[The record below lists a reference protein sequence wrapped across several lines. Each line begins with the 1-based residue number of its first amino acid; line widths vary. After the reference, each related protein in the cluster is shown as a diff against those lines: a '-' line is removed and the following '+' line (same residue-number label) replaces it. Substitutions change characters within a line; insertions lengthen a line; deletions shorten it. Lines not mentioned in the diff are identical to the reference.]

1 MVGMTTSVD
10 GSSCSTVVIRTWS
23 GRMEVALL
31 PITAPYRSPRSVA
44 LAPRVAGQQLRAEVT
59 LLCGWNGS
67 FQKVPIEHRRM
78 VRTIAGTT
86 TIAELLAAT
95 TRAFNPS
102 SSGCYGEL
110 RIRNGRGRAP
120 RDEATQ
126 YPPVSR
132 QDLVLLA
139 TPVDCSEDWPGC
151 IAGWDVPV
159 SQVLGQGDVA
169 YLRCDYAEEW
179 CWRVRVVAAGA
190 AAGGKDIGPFI
201 HISRT
206 YDDDVGTD
214 SNPAHCTT
222 ADTDR

>member
-1 MVGMTTSVD
+1 MVDMTPGTD
-10 GSSCSTVVIRTWS
+10 KPNNPTIEIPTWS

-31 PITAPYRSPRSVA
+31 PITAPYRSPRAVA
-44 LAPRVAGQQLRAEVT
+44 SAPRVDGQQLRVEVT

-95 TRAFNPS
+95 TRAFNPP
-102 SSGCYGEL
+102 SSGHYGEL

-120 RDEATQ
+120 RDETTWH
-126 YPPVSR
+126 PPVSR
-132 QDLVLLA
+132 QDTVLLA
-139 TPVDCSEDWPGC
+139 TPVDCIEDWAGC
-151 IAGWDVPV
+151 HPGWDVPV
-159 SQVLGQGDVA
+159 SRVLGQGDVA

-190 AAGGKDIGPFI
+190 AATGKDIGPFI
-201 HISRT
+201 DIAVMF
-206 YDDDVGTD
+206 DDDD
-214 SNPAHCTT
+214 
-222 ADTDR
+222 DTDR